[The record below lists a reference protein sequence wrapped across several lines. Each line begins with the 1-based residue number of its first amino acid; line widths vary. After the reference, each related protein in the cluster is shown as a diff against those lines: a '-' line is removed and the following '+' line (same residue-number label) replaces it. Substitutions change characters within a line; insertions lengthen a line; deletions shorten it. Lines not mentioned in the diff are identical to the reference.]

1 MSVPIAHAALHT
13 HPEPPASA
21 TAGAGLQTPRRTHPE
36 PPASATA
43 GAGLQ
48 TPRRAEYLQS
58 AAAVCIFAGDRVRLG
73 DEVAGPDRPMPQRK
87 STLFLHGTKLCR
99 KMFGTSLTLPK
110 KLVLLKNI
118 FGVEGVMSGE
128 GAGGGQVWSQRQQAL
143 RQADTI
149 QNKSLDSIG
158 LAQLIHKDNT
168 QVAASATSGL
178 QACWPPSGP
187 TSMPPPR
194 GPLPVARACA
204 TPAQIF
210 VSECPGACRGGRR
223 WRRFP
228 SHFIWKGALCG
239 IREPAHG

>member
-1 MSVPIAHAALHT
+1 MSQV
-13 HPEPPASA
+13 
-21 TAGAGLQTPRRTHPE
+21 
-36 PPASATA
+36 
-43 GAGLQ
+43 
-48 TPRRAEYLQS
+48 
-58 AAAVCIFAGDRVRLG
+58 D
-73 DEVAGPDRPMPQRK
+73 
-87 STLFLHGTKLCR
+87 STLSAEVCFCCVFYHLFKIEMFIYLIRR
-99 KMFGTSLTLPK
+99 KFHLLPTLVKDRKASL
-110 KLVLLKNI
+110 NI
-118 FGVEGVMSGE
+118 GGNNMSGE

-194 GPLPVARACA
+194 GPLPGARACA